1 MLARPAGLGRYKW
14 SMRCLIHG
22 IADQNNLR
30 TEEVPF
36 LSTETSKEA
45 SARTISKAVS
55 MNIELDRIHHRSS
68 LTAILGCRGIW
79 RAEAKG
85 RCYKPPEGRE

>member
-14 SMRCLIHG
+14 SMRGLIHG
-22 IADQNNLR
+22 ITDQNNLR
-30 TEEVPF
+30 TEDVPF

-55 MNIELDRIHHRSS
+55 MNIEPDRIHHRSDNI
-68 LTAILGCRGIW
+68 AMIIEIIEGFN
-79 RAEAKG
+79 AKNH
-85 RCYKPPEGRE
+85 

>member
-14 SMRCLIHG
+14 SMRGLIHG

-55 MNIELDRIHHRSS
+55 MNIEPERIHHRSS
-68 LTAILGCRGIW
+68 LTAILGCRGI
-79 RAEAKG
+79 
-85 RCYKPPEGRE
+85 